1 MPVRAT
7 FPITPHLGNFARDC
21 SRKSCYGAL
30 MQGRTVR
37 VSLTLTG
44 SALCWWPLLIEPNL
58 DLPWLV
64 PLLCVALGA
73 FLATVLCPTDWLWL
87 PAAAAIVPKP

>member
-1 MPVRAT
+1 
-7 FPITPHLGNFARDC
+7 
-21 SRKSCYGAL
+21 

-73 FLATVLCPTDWLWL
+73 FLATVLCPTDWLWF